1 MKSKQSFQATIYDT
15 SGNPTREFALLA
27 EDWSEANQLLAQWLA
42 RGDRWMRYSGY
53 KLTKKEK

>member
-1 MKSKQSFQATIYDT
+1 MTTKLSFLAVIYDT
-15 SGNPTREFALLA
+15 KGKEVKEFVVLA
-27 EDWSEANQLLAQWLA
+27 EDWSEANQVLAHWFA